1 MDVASVSTRDD
12 DVTDMLQGDLFTREW
27 RIVGNCSLIEPGH
40 QSDHLIMFYEQ
51 IDFSSPDRIVD
62 IEKSAELVPVS
73 LSILEQDSVEIIPV
87 SVASLGKYY
96 NYFQTCVCLDARKDS
111 LVSICKRRKK
121 SPCFD
126 IRRCCLVKSLKNA
139 DLVNFTMIKI
149 GNIAC
154 VPLIPSSAVLS
165 IIDSISNLDISIVPM
180 IHDANAFNG
189 CRIRMSSR
197 YTECEIVEDQWKQD
211 SLCENLSSFIKTDA
225 VATATFTVSVV
236 LSTVYGQRSKY
247 LNKKALTIVIHSIK

>member
-1 MDVASVSTRDD
+1 MSTRDD

-27 RIVGNCSLIEPGH
+27 RIVGNRSLIEPEH
-40 QSDHLIMFYEQ
+40 QSEHLIMFYEQ
-51 IDFSSPDRIVD
+51 IDFLTPDRITD
-62 IEKSAELVPVS
+62 TEKSTKLVPIS
-73 LSILEQDSVEIIPV
+73 LSTLEQDPVEIIPV
-87 SVASLGKYY
+87 SMGSLGEYC
-96 NYFQTCVCLDARKDS
+96 NYFQTCVCLDPQKDS

-126 IRRCCLVKSLKNA
+126 IPRCCLVKSSKNA
-139 DLVNFTMIKI
+139 DLVNFAIAKI
-149 GNIAC
+149 GNVVC

-165 IIDSISNLDISIVPM
+165 IIDSISDLDISVVPM
-180 IHDANAFNG
+180 VHDANAFNG

-197 YTECEIVEDQWKQD
+197 YTECEIPEDQWKQD
-211 SLCENLSSFIKTDA
+211 SLRKNLSNFIKTDA

-247 LNKKALTIVIHSIK
+247 LKKKALTIVIHSIK